1 MEKYLK
7 RKSELELSGPIGR
20 SDDSSK
26 QSRIEINMS
35 DLHSDPGLRTRI
47 LDYNPNIRDEIRR
60 AYLQKG
66 LCQPR
71 NHDFP
76 QKKFGKESRRFNP
89 TWFDEFPYW
98 LEYNIKED
106 AAFCLCCYLF
116 KTNLGEKAGGD
127 SFVGTGFSNWK
138 KNERFQVYVGGP
150 NSSHNQAL
158 KKCQALMNE
167 KQHIEN
173 VFHKHSHQSRID
185 YRIRLN
191 ASIDCIRFL
200 LRQGLAFCGHNESD
214 DSSNQGNFLEL
225 LQFLVDHNEEVR
237 AVALKNAPEN
247 LIVTSP
253 KIQKDIVNTAAV
265 ETTYAIIR
273 DMDDAFFSILVD
285 ESRDVSVKEQMVVMF
300 RYVDKEGC
308 VIERFIGIE
317 HVTSTTAESLK
328 ANYEVKVMMGPVISV
343 ESSMLAIVGLAK
355 KHSLL
360 GAFFTLVSNVVNIVG
375 ASSKRRDILRDKQA
389 LKVVEALTNGEL
401 SSEKCLNQ
409 ATEIKRSCDTRW
421 GSYYGTLINFITILH
436 LMRNILG
443 ITNALSQALQRDD
456 QDIVN
461 AMDLVELCK
470 QQFQKM
476 WENGWDSL
484 LEEVSVFCRNQSI
497 DVPNMNDMFL
507 ARGRS

>member
-1 MEKYLK
+1 MAADRGGEGLGLEEGSFVVHLALVLPESGVGAERNQL
-7 RKSELELSGPIGR
+7 RKSAPSP
-20 SDDSSK
+20 
-26 QSRIEINMS
+26 
-35 DLHSDPGLRTRI
+35 
-47 LDYNPNIRDEIRR
+47 
-60 AYLQKG
+60 A
-66 LCQPR
+66 
-71 NHDFP
+71 
-76 QKKFGKESRRFNP
+76 ESRRFWI
-89 TWFDEFPYW
+89 TILTFEMK
-98 LEYNIKED
+98 LEELTYKKAFVSLEIMISLKRNLEKSQDDSTRHGLMNSLIGWNITSKKMLHF
-106 AAFCLCCYLF
+106 AYYLF

-138 KNERFQVYVGGP
+138 KNKRFQVYVGGP

-185 YRIRLN
+185 YRIKLN

-200 LRQGLAFCGHNESD
+200 LRQGLAFRGHNESD

-253 KIQKDIVNTAAV
+253 KIQKDIVNAAAV

-273 DMDDAFFSILVD
+273 DMDDALFSILVD

-308 VIERFIGIE
+308 VIERFIGYDGANNMSGEFNGLKTLIMRE
-317 HVTSTTAESLK
+317 NESAYYVHCFAHQLQ
-328 ANYEVKVMMGPVISV
+328 
-343 ESSMLAIVGLAK
+343 LAIVGLAK

-360 GAFFTLVSNVVNIVG
+360 GAFFTLISNVVNIVG

-401 SSEKCLNQ
+401 SNGKCLNQ
-409 ATEIKRSCDTRW
+409 ATEIKRSYDTR
-421 GSYYGTLINFITILH
+421 
-436 LMRNILG
+436 
-443 ITNALSQALQRDD
+443 
-456 QDIVN
+456 
-461 AMDLVELCK
+461 
-470 QQFQKM
+470 
-476 WENGWDSL
+476 
-484 LEEVSVFCRNQSI
+484 
-497 DVPNMNDMFL
+497 
-507 ARGRS
+507 